1 MTVTNILANLF
12 ASLQNAEMRRKKEAV
27 IIPASN
33 LASEV
38 MRVLQKKRYIG
49 EFEFVD
55 DGVSGKLRVQLL
67 GRINK
72 CGAIIPRYPIKAKDY
87 TKWESR
93 YLPAV
98 GVGMLIVSTPEGVLS
113 HTEAQEKNVGGRLFG
128 YVY

>member
-1 MTVTNILANLF
+1 MPVTNILANLF
-12 ASLQNAEMRRKKEAV
+12 SSLQNAELRRKKECMV
-27 IIPASN
+27 IPASN

-49 EFEFVD
+49 EFEFID

-67 GRINK
+67 GRINR
-72 CGAIIPRYPIKAKDY
+72 CGAITPRFPIKSREY

-98 GVGMLIVSTPEGVLS
+98 GVGMLIVSTSDGVLS
-113 HTEAQEKNVGGRLFG
+113 HAEAQEKNIGGRLLG

>member
-1 MTVTNILANLF
+1 MPVTNILANLF
-12 ASLQNAEMRRKKEAV
+12 ASLQNAEMRRKKECMV
-27 IIPASN
+27 IPASN

-49 EFEFVD
+49 EFEFID

-67 GRINK
+67 GRINR
-72 CGAIIPRYPIKAKDY
+72 CGAITPRYPIKSREY

-98 GVGMLIVSTPEGVLS
+98 GVGMLIVSTSDGVLS
-113 HTEAQEKNVGGRLFG
+113 HAEAQEKNIGGRLLG

>member
-1 MTVTNILANLF
+1 MPATNILANLF
-12 ASLQNAEMRRKKEAV
+12 SSLQNAEMRNRKECV

-38 MRVLQKKRYIG
+38 LRVLQKRRYIG
-49 EFEFVD
+49 EFEFID
-55 DGVSGKLRVQLL
+55 DGVGGKLRVQLL

-72 CGAIIPRYPIKAKDY
+72 CGVISPRFPVRSLKLVE
-87 TKWESR
+87 WEHR

-98 GVGMLIVSTPEGVLS
+98 GVGTLIVSTSQGVMS
-113 HTEAQEKNVGGRLFG
+113 HVEAQEKKIGGRLVG

>member
-1 MTVTNILANLF
+1 MPVTNILANLF
-12 ASLQNAEMRRKKEAV
+12 ASLQNSEMRRKKECMV
-27 IIPASN
+27 IPASN

-49 EFEFVD
+49 EFEFID

-72 CGAIIPRYPIKAKDY
+72 CGAITPRYPIKARDY

-98 GVGMLIVSTPEGVLS
+98 GVGMLIVSTSQGVLS
-113 HTEAQEKNVGGRLFG
+113 HSEAQEKNIGGRLLG

>member
-1 MTVTNILANLF
+1 MPVTNILANLF
-12 ASLQNAEMRRKKEAV
+12 ASLQNAEMRHKKECV
-27 IIPASN
+27 IIPASK

-49 EFEFVD
+49 EFEFID
-55 DGVSGKLRVQLL
+55 DGVAGKLRVQLL

-72 CGAIIPRYPIKAKDY
+72 CGAISPRFPIKAKEY
-87 TKWESR
+87 TKWESQ

-98 GVGMLIVSTPEGVLS
+98 GVGILVVSTSQGVLS
-113 HTEAQEKNVGGRLFG
+113 HAEAQEKSIGGRLLG

>member
-1 MTVTNILANLF
+1 MAELTVTNILANLF

-72 CGAIIPRYPIKAKDY
+72 CGAIIPDIQ
-87 TKWESR
+87 SR
-93 YLPAV
+93 RRT
-98 GVGMLIVSTPEGVLS
+98 TPS
-113 HTEAQEKNVGGRLFG
+113 GRAATCPPSG
-128 YVY
+128 WAC

>member
-72 CGAIIPRYPIKAKDY
+72 CGAIIPRYPIRAKDY
-87 TKWESR
+87 TRWESR

-113 HTEAQEKNVGGRLFG
+113 HTEAQEKKIGGRLLG

>member
-1 MTVTNILANLF
+1 MPVTNILANLF
-12 ASLQNAEMRRKKEAV
+12 SSLQNAEMRRKKECMV
-27 IIPASN
+27 IPASN

-49 EFEFVD
+49 EFEFID

-67 GRINK
+67 GRINR
-72 CGAIIPRYPIKAKDY
+72 CGAITPRYPIKAREY

-98 GVGMLIVSTPEGVLS
+98 GVGMLIVSTSDGVLS
-113 HTEAQEKNVGGRLFG
+113 HSEAEEKKIGGRLLG

>member
-1 MTVTNILANLF
+1 MPVTNILANLF
-12 ASLQNAEMRRKKEAV
+12 ISLQNSEMRHKKECIV
-27 IIPASN
+27 IPASN

-38 MRVLQKKRYIG
+38 MRVLQKRRYIG
-49 EFEFVD
+49 EFEFID

-72 CGAIIPRYPIKAKDY
+72 CGAVSPRFPIKAKEFQ
-87 TKWESR
+87 KWESR

-98 GVGMLIVSTPEGVLS
+98 GVGMLVVSTSKGVLS
-113 HTEAQEKNVGGRLFG
+113 HTEAQEKNLGGRLLG

>member
-1 MTVTNILANLF
+1 MPVTNILANLF
-12 ASLQNAEMRRKKEAV
+12 ISLQNAEMRHKKECLV
-27 IIPASN
+27 IPASN

-38 MRVLQKKRYIG
+38 MRVLQKRRYIG
-49 EFEFVD
+49 EFEFID

-72 CGAIIPRYPIKAKDY
+72 CGAISPRFPIKAKEY
-87 TKWESR
+87 QKWESR

-98 GVGMLIVSTPEGVLS
+98 GVGMLVVSTSKGVLS
-113 HTEAQEKNVGGRLFG
+113 HGEAQEQNLGGRLLG

>member
-1 MTVTNILANLF
+1 MPVTNILANLF
-12 ASLQNAEMRRKKEAV
+12 ASLQNAEMRRKKECMV
-27 IIPASN
+27 IPASN

-49 EFEFVD
+49 EFEFID

-67 GRINK
+67 GRINR
-72 CGAIIPRYPIKAKDY
+72 CGAITPRYPIKSREY

-98 GVGMLIVSTPEGVLS
+98 GVGMLIVSTSDGVLS
-113 HTEAQEKNVGGRLFG
+113 HAEAQEKKIGGRLLG

>member
-1 MTVTNILANLF
+1 MTVNNILANLF
-12 ASLQNAEMRRKKEAV
+12 ASLQNAEMRRKKECMV
-27 IIPASN
+27 IPASN

-49 EFEFVD
+49 EFEFID

-72 CGAIIPRYPIKAKDY
+72 CGAIIPRYPIKAKEY

-113 HTEAQEKNVGGRLFG
+113 HTEAQAKNTGGRLLG

>member
-1 MTVTNILANLF
+1 MPVTNILANLF
-12 ASLQNAEMRRKKEAV
+12 ASLQNAEMRRKKECMV
-27 IIPASN
+27 IPASN

-49 EFEFVD
+49 EFEFID

-72 CGAIIPRYPIKAKDY
+72 CGAITPRYPIKARDY
-87 TKWESR
+87 TKWESQ

-113 HTEAQEKNVGGRLFG
+113 HSEAQEKNIGGRLLG